1 MITRIVYTR
10 EFDSNYKKLT
20 HKNKSIEKILDDPE
34 IGVPKSHNLKGVRGV
49 HVSPFVITYTIIE
62 NSLVFI
68 TINHH
73 DKAYDETSA
82 IYTQPDELYP
92 ELWNDRP
99 ENRGELAGCGI
110 LFLLWVSA

>member
-1 MITRIVYTR
+1 MITKIVYTR
-10 EFDSNYKKLT
+10 EFDNNYKKLT

-34 IGVPKSHNLKGVRGV
+34 IGVPKSHNLKGVHGV
-49 HVSPFVITYTIIE
+49 HVNPIVITYTIIE
-62 NSLVFI
+62 DSVVFI

-82 IYTQPDELYP
+82 IYARLEELYP

-99 ENRGELAGCGI
+99 EDRSEDRSERRRTC
-110 LFLLWVSA
+110 